1 MQTPHPRLFVVD
13 DDRAVLSIAGTGLT
27 CLDMLRALQN
37 LSPECEAVLMT
48 GYKNVDSAVEALRR
62 SIRQV
67 ESPPAPEGA
76 ATEPAADAP
85 TSLLAVE
92 RDHIARTLEL
102 ARGNK
107 AVAARLLGVSRRALY
122 RQLERHGLHQRV
134 PMTRIPDAG
143 AERRP

>member
-1 MQTPHPRLFVVD
+1 MQTQHPKLFVVD

-48 GYKNVDSAVEALRR
+48 GYKNVESAVEALRR

-67 ESPPAPEGA
+67 EPPSGFEA
-76 ATEPAADAP
+76 AALESAADAP

-134 PMTRIPDAG
+134 PMTRVPDAG